1 MNNKKGLV
9 GLVPLFF
16 FLLLFIVSAA
26 ITGSFD
32 SVPTNFA
39 FFIAA
44 VLSIALT
51 KDLSYK
57 ERIREF
63 AHGAGTGKVMYMVMI
78 FLCAGVFASTAEA
91 MGSVNE
97 TVNAILRILP
107 SRFLFLGLYVAACTI
122 SMATGSGIGSIVA
135 VGPLAVGLIESV
147 GLNAPI
153 SCAAVICGAMF
164 GDNLSFISDTTVIA
178 TTTQGCELKDK
189 FRANLKLAVPAFLL
203 SVLVYIWLGQELPDI
218 MVKQPVHVM
227 KILPYALVLILSV
240 CGVDVLV
247 LLLIGSVLCLIL
259 GLFTNSFDFFGW
271 MGAAS
276 DGIAGMGNLALVI
289 LMASGMLAM
298 IKYNGGIDCIVNF
311 CLKFVHGRKT
321 AEACIAVLSFLMTV
335 CTANNTIAIISMA
348 PIAKKLSDD
357 YGVDPKRSASLLDTG
372 SCVAQ
377 EVIPYSTH
385 LLAIAGLAGISAG
398 SMIPHVYYAYFLGV
412 AVIISIIFSKK
423 QPSAGLPE

>member
-1 MNNKKGLV
+1 MNHKKGLW
-9 GLVPLFF
+9 GLAPLFI
-16 FLLLFIVSAA
+16 FLLLFILSAA

-32 SVPTNFA
+32 SLPTNFA
-39 FFIAA
+39 FFVAA

-51 KDLSYK
+51 RGLSY
-57 ERIREF
+57 ESRIREF
-63 AHGAGTGKVMYMVMI
+63 ARGAGSGKVMYMVMI
-78 FLCAGVFASTAEA
+78 FLCAGVFAATAEA
-91 MGSVNE
+91 MGSVTE
-97 TVNAILRILP
+97 TVNAILLVLP
-107 SRFLFLGLYVAACTI
+107 PRFLFLGLYLAACTI

-135 VGPLAVGLIESV
+135 VGPLAVGLIESA

-153 SCAAVICGAMF
+153 CCAAVVCGAMF

-189 FRANLKLAVPAFLL
+189 FRANVKLALPAFIL
-203 SVLVYIWLGQELPDI
+203 SILVYIFLGKGLPD
-218 MVKQPVHVM
+218 VLAKESVNLL
-227 KILPYALVLILSV
+227 KIIPYAIVLILSI

-247 LLLIGSVLCLIL
+247 LLLSGSVLSLVI
-259 GLFTNSFDFFGW
+259 GLATSSFSFVGW

-276 DGIAGMGNLALVI
+276 EGIAGMGNLALII

-298 IKYNGGIDCIVNF
+298 VKYNGGIDCIVNF
-311 CLKFVHGRKT
+311 CLKFVRGRKT

-348 PIAKKLSDD
+348 PVAKKISDD
-357 YGVDPKRSASLLDTG
+357 YGVNPKRAASLLDTG

-398 SMIPHVYYAYFLGV
+398 SMIPHVYYAFFLGA
-412 AVIISIIFSKK
+412 AVIVSIFFGKK
-423 QPSAGLPE
+423 